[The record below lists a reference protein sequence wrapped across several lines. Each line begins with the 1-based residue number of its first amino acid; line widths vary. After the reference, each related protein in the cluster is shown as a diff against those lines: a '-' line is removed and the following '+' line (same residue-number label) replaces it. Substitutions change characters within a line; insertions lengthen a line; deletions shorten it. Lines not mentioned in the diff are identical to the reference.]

1 MCIEPDEP
9 VVLKGFKLYH
19 VMTIIKEDYKDEK
32 VQVELESKVEF
43 SDIHIFP
50 YSRRSGTVAA
60 KMPNQIRNSVK
71 HERAKQLIVK
81 ADELEQAFLS
91 RFIGDI
97 QGVLFETCEDGFAV
111 GYTGNYNSDGKFIVI
126 CTDKG

>member
-1 MCIEPDEP
+1 
-9 VVLKGFKLYH
+9 
-19 VMTIIKEDYKDEK
+19 MT
-32 VQVELESKVEF
+32 
-43 SDIHIFP
+43 
-50 YSRRSGTVAA
+50 RSGTVAA

-111 GYTGNYNSDGKFIVI
+111 GYTGNYMRVKLPCIDDSLCGTIQACKLVTVVGNEII
-126 CTDKG
+126 ARLAQ